1 MVPRLGDVSLFFEK
15 EIFFNSKTGRSVKGA
30 NKEEEETI
38 NGRDKER
45 RPRPEKRERAME
57 GPHICSPKRKRRNKR
72 EKNGAPQKGIRRKKY
87 GRGEEFL
94 NLFAFTGEDEGRGK
108 V

>member
-1 MVPRLGDVSLFFEK
+1 MVPRLGGISLFFEK
-15 EIFFNSKTGRSVKGA
+15 EISFKSKTGQSDKGA
-30 NKEEEETI
+30 KKKRRENK
-38 NGRDKER
+38 RQRER
-45 RPRPEKRERAME
+45 EKPRPEKRERAME